1 MNQPRIAIVGAT
13 GVVGQMFLT
22 VLEERKIP
30 FRSLVLFA
38 SKKSA
43 GQTISYQGETYTI
56 LELNEANISAN
67 LVDVALFSAGGDVSK
82 IYAPLFV
89 KLGAKVIDN
98 SSYFRMHPEFPLV
111 VPEVNPEDLKGELSI
126 IANPNCS
133 TVQAVVALK
142 PLHDRYSLKRIVI
155 ATYQAVSG
163 AGSLGIHD
171 LETRADQDHLKKFPY
186 PIHQNLIPHIDVFL
200 ENGYTKEEMKML
212 WETRKILGD
221 PAIRVNATAVRVP
234 VFFGHSEVVNIET
247 RRKLTVPEARTLLEK
262 APGVKMI
269 DTRKPGGYPTAAVH
283 AANDDR
289 VFVGRLREDLSHE
302 RGLNLW
308 IVSDN
313 IRKGAATNSVQI
325 AEMLIREHL

>member
-200 ENGYTKEEMKML
+200 ENGYTKEEMKMVN
-212 WETRKILGD
+212 EMRKILHL
-221 PAIRVNATAVRVP
+221 PSLAITATAVRVP
-234 VFFGHSEVVNIET
+234 VLNAHSEAINVTFEKPLDLNEV
-247 RRKLTVPEARTLLEK
+247 RTLLK
-262 APGVKMI
+262 NAPGVVLYDDLSSLI
-269 DTRKPGGYPTAAVH
+269 YPMPSVVSGQDH
-283 AANDDR
+283 
-289 VFVGRLREDLSHE
+289 VYVGRLRIDESFPNT
-302 RGLNLW
+302 LNMF
-308 IVSDN
+308 VVGDN
-313 IRKGAATNSVQI
+313 IRKGSATNAVQI
-325 AEMLIREHL
+325 LKEILN